1 MNNCPECN
9 KPYKHIITH
18 LKNKNGWNVEDIFN
32 YKPNDNISGEEDTV
46 RKVSEAELEVESSVR
61 RSVDKTVMMHALT
74 DLNITI
80 RDVYE
85 RLESSMKNIVADAR
99 KIYRRAGGD
108 EIDGPRN
115 DETRRVREIL
125 QPSSEYLKECILH
138 EFCRIS
144 NELKTDI
151 ISTV

>member
-9 KPYKHIITH
+9 KPYKHIIAH
-18 LKNKNGWNVEDIFN
+18 LKNKHGWDVEDIFN
-32 YKPNDNISGEEDTV
+32 YKPNDNIGGEEDAA

-85 RLESSMKNIVADAR
+85 RLESSMKNIVVEKSIDVLVATRLMAR
-99 KIYRRAGGD
+99 
-108 EIDGPRN
+108 
-115 DETRRVREIL
+115 ETMRRVAYGRFFSPRANI
-125 QPSSEYLKECILH
+125 
-138 EFCRIS
+138 
-144 NELKTDI
+144 
-151 ISTV
+151 